1 MGEVYIDLLKAFNFK
16 EMHVWIATVSAVLF
30 LFSLLGGMI
39 SALFFVN
46 SNALRPRPLKER
58 ISFRM
63 LIMGEV
69 LLLTFVF
76 FYHVFMIEGMTL
88 SHIIYWAAAMV
99 IMPLLAFIGSQVM
112 LVSYSARMK
121 AKDDA
126 WKTQRRAIRAK
137 RAEGIDKADAKPNT
151 KPGTKPARKGR

>member
-1 MGEVYIDLLKAFNFK
+1 MGDIYFDLLKAFNFQ
-16 EMHVWIATVSAVLF
+16 EMHVWIATVSTILF

-46 SNALRPRPLKER
+46 SKALRPRPFKER
-58 ISFRM
+58 ISARM

-76 FYHVFMIEGMTL
+76 FYHVFMIERMSL

-99 IMPLLAFIGSQVM
+99 IMPLLAFIGSQLM

-121 AKDDA
+121 TKDDE
-126 WKTQRRAIRAK
+126 WKKQQRAIRAK
-137 RAEGIDKADAKPNT
+137 RAEGVDKAEVKPVAKP
-151 KPGTKPARKGR
+151 GAKPARKGR

>member
-1 MGEVYIDLLKAFNFK
+1 MGEAYIDILKAFNFK

-76 FYHVFMIEGMTL
+76 FYHVFMIERMSL

-99 IMPLLAFIGSQVM
+99 IMPLLAFIGSQLM
-112 LVSYSARMK
+112 LVSYSGRMK

-126 WKTQRRAIRAK
+126 WKAKRRAIRAK
-137 RAEGIDKADAKPNT
+137 RTEGIDKHPAKA
-151 KPGTKPARKGR
+151 GTKLGGKPAHKGH